1 MSQGQKLSP
10 SELEQSPPVFHIQ
23 AGKALGK
30 EQLEETDM
38 KEPKLEGWKMGT
50 GRRKEPQR
58 PWGGPDP
65 GEWTPV

>member
-50 GRRKEPQR
+50 GRRKEPPEALGR
-58 PWGGPDP
+58 
-65 GEWTPV
+65 T